1 MRYYVF
7 CSGKYSDQCDR
18 QNEGAEDAMDVDEED
33 DEEAEVDS
41 IMDGDEAEEGEG
53 EDDGEEGTSSSNP
66 KSNDK
71 KSGRKSEL
79 DMAALTDEQ
88 AALAALESNQLLHLR
103 LRKRYYSEALNFIRQ
118 VEEAAQMIFQLL
130 GSTHKAEVLEGMEFF
145 RVAHEYQLDSAE
157 VSLRMLWVSRDGSL
171 IMLQI
176 GIKRMLHLIWSKDNN
191 SMSEDGKELKGVR
204 SRLLECYRSLYFD
217 VLPDMEPKQ
226 QVNRI
231 AKNMIECVG
240 ACHASLDTHPEI
252 NPG

>member
-1 MRYYVF
+1 MRYHVF
-7 CSGKYSDQCDR
+7 FPEEFLINGNR
-18 QNEGAEDAMDVDEED
+18 HQNGDVEDAMDVDEED
-33 DEEAEVDS
+33 EEEAEVDS
-41 IMDGDEAEEGEG
+41 IMDEEDER
-53 EDDGEEGTSSSNP
+53 EDDVEEGTPSSKQ
-66 KSNDK
+66 KSKNK
-71 KSGRKSEL
+71 KNGRKSEL

-88 AALAALESNQLLHLR
+88 AALAALESNQVLHLR

-130 GSTHKAEVLEGMEFF
+130 GSTHKTEVLEGMEFF

-157 VSLRMLWVSRDGSL
+157 VSLRICWVSQDGSL
-171 IMLQI
+171 MMLQI
-176 GIKRMLHLIWSKDNN
+176 GIKRMLHLIWSKDNS

-217 VLPDMEPKQ
+217 VIPDMEPKQ

-240 ACHASLDTHPEI
+240 TYQASLDTHPEM
-252 NPG
+252 NLG